1 MIVRHADTALY
12 NAKENGR
19 NTYQSYEVIDDKKLI
34 ERFSLT
40 KDLRTAV
47 ERNEMTLHYQPKINS
62 STGAIVGMEALIR
75 WNHPVRG
82 VINPGVFIP
91 IAEET
96 GMIKQL
102 DTWVLKT
109 ACSQYKVLM
118 EIYKKPLR
126 LSVNLSAYQFR
137 NHNLVDTIE
146 QVLKDTCFIPSLLEL
161 EITETTAMENVDFTI
176 KILKKLSEMGVKI
189 SIDDFGTGYSSLNY
203 LRYFPIHI
211 LKIDRSFICDMEND
225 QNTKAIV
232 KSIID
237 VAHSLKLKVTAEGV
251 ETIEQLSM
259 LKQMDCDEIQGF
271 LISKPLPLLELQNAV
286 QPVMA

>member
-1 MIVRHADTALY
+1 
-12 NAKENGR
+12 
-19 NTYQSYEVIDDKKLI
+19 
-34 ERFSLT
+34 
-40 KDLRTAV
+40 
-47 ERNEMTLHYQPKINS
+47 MTLHYQPKIS
-62 STGAIVGMEALIR
+62 SCTGEIVGTEALLR
-75 WNHPVRG
+75 WNHPIRG
-82 VINPGVFIP
+82 VISPGVFIP
-91 IAEET
+91 IAEST

-109 ACSQYKVLM
+109 ACSHFKVLT
-118 EIYKKPLR
+118 EIYKEPLR

-146 QVLKDTCFIPSLLEL
+146 QVLKDTSFTPSLLEL
-161 EITETTAMENVDFTI
+161 EITETTAMENIDFTI
-176 KILKKLSEMGVKI
+176 KTLKKLNDMGVNI

-211 LKIDRSFICDMEND
+211 LKIDRSFICDMESD

-251 ETIEQLSM
+251 ETAEQLSM
-259 LKQMDCDEIQGF
+259 LKQMDCDEMQGY
-271 LISKPLPLLELQNAV
+271 LISKPIPLRELQKLLMPAMV
-286 QPVMA
+286 